1 MSPPTSISVR
11 PAYVQKDICEV
22 NMKDDKKNEEENE
35 YKNDEE
41 NIRHKSEE
49 KEEEEKERGGGGEGK
64 QQTVKEK
71 NQNSLNTPGAD
82 LILVGRVDGTVDLY
96 QVQIP

>member
-1 MSPPTSISVR
+1 
-11 PAYVQKDICEV
+11 
-22 NMKDDKKNEEENE
+22 MKDNNKNEEENE
-35 YKNDEE
+35 HKNNEE

-49 KEEEEKERGGGGEGK
+49 KEKEGEGGGEGEGK
-64 QQTVKEK
+64 EQTVKEMK
-71 NQNSLNTPGAD
+71 QNSIDTPGAD